1 MTFSIDAIA
10 QLDHSKEFAILHQ
23 KFTKFNPL
31 KVLRVDK
38 YEIRHSNVLAWLL
51 DPNENHYMGDF
62 FVKKLLSR
70 LLTKAENEDK
80 SSSIHFLSYMY
91 ASFSDLE
98 VFREV
103 KTDTNRFIDLVI
115 KVPSEKL
122 VIMIENKFHA
132 VESEGQLE
140 EYISYVQSQYSQD
153 GYTIIPV
160 FLTLRRDLPSL
171 DKYWVLDYNDI
182 LEIIETHIH
191 LHKEAISDRIF
202 DFLHDYIGILQ
213 EELVEDNDSVELAL
227 EVYKANKAAIDLL
240 YLHHFDD
247 LLRQPRYRQEA
258 NQLNKLSASGK
269 EILHKIYK
277 RNQQTIDY
285 IFKMGSN
292 VLREAFLSF
301 VKNEKFPE
309 EAYKAHVQVPNFIL
323 PEWQDFD
330 QVLGEPEES
339 YWLSNGL
346 ISWFERTWDERLKIN
361 LEVGPIPYENR
372 LKLLNNLESEGVNF
386 RATGKMEGKKYTK
399 IYTATSNVEDWS
411 DKQDVLKEMIRLYED
426 SNLTSVFKK
435 IALSLEKMSEEEK
448 QVEEVIEYTTRQG
461 RPTNHLQKPF
471 LQFAEEHNI
480 PEEQY
485 SIQTNNA
492 SFLLPVFR
500 ELEEKY
506 GPTRMK
512 WWWHNSTF
520 TYWFDRLKDDRLK
533 LTLEL
538 GPLQPQQR
546 LTIIEE
552 LEKHGV
558 VFQERSK
565 QQSSK
570 YTRLYS
576 QSKVINDWED
586 TTEVHREMECL
597 FSDAKNQ
604 WLLECIELL
613 SQV

>member
-23 KFTKFNPL
+23 KFNKFNPL
-31 KVLRVDK
+31 KVLRVDQ

-51 DPNENHYMGDF
+51 DPEENHYMGDF

-70 LLTKAENEDK
+70 LLTKPENEDK

-103 KTDTNRFIDLVI
+103 NTDKNRFIDLVI

-132 VESEGQLE
+132 IESEGQLE
-140 EYISYVQSQYSQD
+140 EYITYVQSQFSQD

-160 FLTLRRDLPSL
+160 FLTLRSDLPSL

-202 DFLHDYIGILQ
+202 DFLHDYIWILQ
-213 EELVEDNDSVELAL
+213 EELVDDNDSVEIAL

-240 YLHHFDD
+240 YLNHYKD
-247 LLRQPRYRQEA
+247 LLRQPRYRHES
-258 NQLNKLSASGK
+258 NQLNNLKLSEK

-277 RNQQTIDY
+277 RNQQTIDF

-301 VKNEKFPE
+301 AKMEKFPE

-323 PEWQDFD
+323 SEWQDFD
-330 QVLGEPEES
+330 QVLGEPEDG
-339 YWLSNGL
+339 YWLGHGL
-346 ISWFERTWDERLKIN
+346 ITWFERTWDERLKIN

-372 LKLLNNLESEGVNF
+372 LKLLNNLENQGVNF
-386 RATGKMEGKKYTK
+386 RTSGKMEGKKYTK
-399 IYTATSNVEDWS
+399 IYTATSDVGDWS
-411 DKQDVLKEMIRLYED
+411 DKQIVLKEMNRLYENP
-426 SNLTSVFKK
+426 NLKSVFKK
-435 IALSLEKMSEEEK
+435 IAISLEKMGEEEEH
-448 QVEEVIEYTTRQG
+448 VEEVIETATRQDVH
-461 RPTNHLQKPF
+461 TNCLQKPF
-471 LQFAEEHNI
+471 LQFAEQHHI
-480 PEEQY
+480 DVDRY
-485 SIQTNNA
+485 AVQTNNA
-492 SFLLPVFR
+492 SFLLPIFR

-506 GPTRMK
+506 GPTRIK

-546 LTIIEE
+546 LTVIEK

-558 VFQERSK
+558 AFQERSK
-565 QQSSK
+565 QQSAK
-570 YTRLYS
+570 YTRLFS

-586 TTEVHREMECL
+586 TSEVYQEMERL
-597 FSDAKNQ
+597 FGDAKNQ

-613 SQV
+613 R